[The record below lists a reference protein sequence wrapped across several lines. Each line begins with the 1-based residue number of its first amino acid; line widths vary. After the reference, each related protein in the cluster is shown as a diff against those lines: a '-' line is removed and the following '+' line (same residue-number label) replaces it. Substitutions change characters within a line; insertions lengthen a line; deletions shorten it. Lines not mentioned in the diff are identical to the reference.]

1 MLSVM
6 CLVFAMMPIT
16 FGIAGY
22 VMVSRDGAVPNPTVT
37 PQLETTTKLTNQRA
51 KDVDTLADRIWKDC

>member
-6 CLVFAMMPIT
+6 YGVLAMIPMT

-22 VMVSRDGAVPNPTVT
+22 VLVSRDGAVSNPSVT
-37 PQLETTTKLTNQRA
+37 PQRPTTSELTNQRA
-51 KDVDTLADRIWKDC
+51 KDVDTLTDRKDQS

>member
-6 CLVFAMMPIT
+6 YGVFAMTPIT

-22 VMVSRDGAVPNPTVT
+22 VMVSCNGAVPNPTVT
-37 PQLETTTKLTNQRA
+37 PQPKTTTKLTNQRA
-51 KDVDTLADRIWKDC
+51 KDVDTLTDRTWKD

>member
-6 CLVFAMMPIT
+6 YGVSAMIPMT

-22 VMVSRDGAVPNPTVT
+22 VMVSRNGAVPNPTVT
-37 PQLETTTKLTNQRA
+37 PQRQTTTELTNQRA
-51 KDVDTLADRIWKDC
+51 KDVDTLTARKDQS

>member
-6 CLVFAMMPIT
+6 YGVSAMIPMT

-22 VMVSRDGAVPNPTVT
+22 LLVSRDGAAPNPTVT
-37 PQLETTTKLTNQRA
+37 PQRPTTTELTNQRA
-51 KDVDTLADRIWKDC
+51 KDVDTLNDRTWKD